1 MLILLVLV
9 LDIDW
14 CQWCQIFGTRTCI
27 YPISFNNM
35 IFTVSAID
43 PSSSVDA
50 AQFVQLRNFK
60 DSLYTSFSQLTYYE
74 GNRIGIIDIN
84 YTEGLFILIGY

>member
-1 MLILLVLV
+1 
-9 LDIDW
+9 
-14 CQWCQIFGTRTCI
+14 
-27 YPISFNNM
+27 M

>member
-1 MLILLVLV
+1 
-9 LDIDW
+9 
-14 CQWCQIFGTRTCI
+14 
-27 YPISFNNM
+27 M

-84 YTEGLFILIGY
+84 STEGLFILIGY